1 MKKKMPMR
9 RTKMKWRFPQ
19 TERAQK
25 NENIYLI
32 KRKFASLKKQTIYV
46 SHFVVKSVYVISFP
60 IQYCFLKAWILKN
73 TIFMIKKVW
82 FLFLVNERTK
92 KKMNY
97 VRIQEEEKNKYERT
111 NVIQMFFSEMR
122 LFVQKIIA
130 FWMSASLVWVLGG
143 CTPKL
148 GGVALFINQATP
160 LAQDLSPAHKT
171 QDVCSTNSYSLSL
184 LQFLLKNNN

>member
-1 MKKKMPMR
+1 
-9 RTKMKWRFPQ
+9 
-19 TERAQK
+19 
-25 NENIYLI
+25 
-32 KRKFASLKKQTIYV
+32 V

-92 KKMNY
+92 KKIELCTNT
-97 VRIQEEEKNKYERT
+97 RRKKNKYERT
-111 NVIQMFFSEMR
+111 NVIQMVFSEMR

-143 CTPKL
+143 CTPKPGAWL
-148 GGVALFINQATP
+148 R
-160 LAQDLSPAHKT
+160 S
-171 QDVCSTNSYSLSL
+171 
-184 LQFLLKNNN
+184 